1 MCQYGKVIG
10 RTCFL
15 LTIYLKKKNC
25 YIIKLYIVMIY
36 LKLHLITFNIRA
48 KMLFINKV
56 INTLFH

>member
-1 MCQYGKVIG
+1 
-10 RTCFL
+10 
-15 LTIYLKKKNC
+15 
-25 YIIKLYIVMIY
+25 MIY